1 MTAPAVTDPAAPPAG
16 TPPDPN
22 APPPAGGAPASDPPA
37 WTPPAT
43 KEDFDKAI
51 GEAVTAEA
59 SKYKAPDKYDLKLP
73 DKITVI
79 DPTVVERTAA
89 IARELGLSQDNASKM
104 LGLVASEAARET
116 AAALFAYS
124 PPTAELPEGGSKWKE
139 QNDAWKTAS
148 LADKELGDG
157 KPEQL
162 KASADLAK
170 KVLAKFGDPESIDF
184 VDSVL
189 GSNPAALRIL
199 VRIGKAMGESALVKG
214 TGDPPPAPKK
224 ASEVMY
230 PHGPNLVEGD
240 PRLTQPAA
248 AT

>member
-1 MTAPAVTDPAAPPAG
+1 MTAPAVTDPPAPPAG

-43 KEDFDKAI
+43 KEVFEKAI
-51 GEAVTAEA
+51 TDAVTAESA
-59 SKYKAPDKYDLKLP
+59 KYKAPDKYEGLKLP
-73 DKITVI
+73 DKITV
-79 DPTVVERTAA
+79 DPTLIERTGA
-89 IARELGLSQDNASKM
+89 IARDLGLSQDKAQKT
-104 LGLVASEAARET
+104 LDFVASEAARET
-116 AAALFAYS
+116 AAALSAYS
-124 PPTAELPEGGSKWKE
+124 PPTAELPDGGAKWKE
-139 QNDAWKTAS
+139 QNDAWKSAS

-184 VDSVL
+184 VESVL

-199 VRIGKAMGESALVKG
+199 VRIGKAMGEQGLVRG
-214 TGDPPPAPKK
+214 SGDPPAPPKK
-224 ASEVMY
+224 ASEIFY
-230 PHGPNLVEGD
+230 PNGADLVEGD
-240 PRLTQPAA
+240 PRLGQPAA
-248 AT
+248 KT